1 MLESISRNKKT
12 LKQAYQH
19 TEAKTIYILE
29 EIQEEEEEA
38 ERSRKR
44 KRSASDDNVPEPE
57 RSLGDVAFDNLLAW
71 PDRVPHL
78 N

>member
-12 LKQAYQH
+12 LKQAHQR
-19 TEAKTIYILE
+19 TEAKTICMLE

-44 KRSASDDNVPEPE
+44 KRSASDSNVPEPA
-57 RSLGDVAFDNLLAW
+57 RSLDNIAFDDLLAW
-71 PDRVPHL
+71 PNRVPYP